1 MANIKVAPD
10 VLDQKAKDIR
20 TYKSQHDEAI
30 QKLNALVDGLSA
42 EWLGT
47 AKTNY
52 VNSYNEFK
60 SSFTTFSER
69 MEELA
74 KALETKATEY
84 RAADNQG

>member
-1 MANIKVAPD
+1 M
-10 VLDQKAKDIR
+10 
-20 TYKSQHDEAI
+20 
-30 QKLNALVDGLSA
+30 VDGLSA

>member
-1 MANIKVAPD
+1 MANIKVDPD

-20 TYKSQHDEAI
+20 SYKQNHDDAVT
-30 QKLNALVDGLSA
+30 KLNNLITGLDA
-42 EWLGT
+42 EWVGT

-60 SSFTTFSER
+60 STFTTFSEN
-69 MEELA
+69 MEQLA

>member
-1 MANIKVAPD
+1 MANIKVDPD

-47 AKTNY
+47 ANTN
-52 VNSYNEFK
+52 
-60 SSFTTFSER
+60 
-69 MEELA
+69 
-74 KALETKATEY
+74 
-84 RAADNQG
+84 

>member
-1 MANIKVAPD
+1 MANIKVDPD
-10 VLDQKAKDIR
+10 LLDQKAKEIR
-20 TYKSQHDEAI
+20 NYKTTHDDAI
-30 QKLNALVDGLSA
+30 SKLNTLVETLNS
-42 EWLGT
+42 EWIGT

-60 SSFTTFSER
+60 GTFTTFSEN
-69 MEELA
+69 MEQLA